1 MIDFGNLLPE
11 LFVGSCPGN
20 EVDIKQLRLMGVT
33 GVLNLQTDADFEH
46 WKIDFPALQQASY
59 DLDLVIQRVPI
70 IDFDDADLARHL
82 PASVTLLQRMLAVGH
97 TVYLHCTAGKERS
110 PTVALGYLSLCRGME
125 LQQAVTHITQIRDC
139 QPKAQAVAD
148 FLSSRRN
155 DAS

>member
-11 LFVGSCPGN
+11 LFVGSCPSN
-20 EVDIKQLRLMGVT
+20 EVDVKQLRLMGIT
-33 GVLNLQTDADFEH
+33 GVLNLQTDADFER
-46 WKIDFPALQQASY
+46 WKIDFSALQQASY

-139 QPKAQAVAD
+139 QPKAQVVAD